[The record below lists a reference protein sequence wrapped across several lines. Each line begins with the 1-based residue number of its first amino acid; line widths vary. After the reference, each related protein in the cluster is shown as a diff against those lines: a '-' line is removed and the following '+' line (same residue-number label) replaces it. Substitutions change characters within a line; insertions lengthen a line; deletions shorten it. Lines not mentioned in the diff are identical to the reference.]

1 MYKRIERFVSFTQR
15 PHECLVQTPNP
26 LTQGATAAASC
37 TTSSVYVN
45 LSKNSFL
52 SASRG
57 VPKRRFSFSGCKG
70 TAFFRTT
77 KTFSDFFFKKR
88 KKSSNLDRNQPQK
101 AVFGLKVWLLSL
113 LCLPLQCKTRHAHET
128 TNDHLVFFSPVPLL
142 HSCPRCCGSAFQW

>member
-52 SASRG
+52 LAYTQFLSE
-57 VPKRRFSFSGCKG
+57 SGCKG
-70 TAFFRTT
+70 THFFQNSQM
-77 KTFSDFFFKKR
+77 F
-88 KKSSNLDRNQPQK
+88 LH
-101 AVFGLKVWLLSL
+101 LL
-113 LCLPLQCKTRHAHET
+113 QE
-128 TNDHLVFFSPVPLL
+128 
-142 HSCPRCCGSAFQW
+142 